1 MGRGEDG
8 RGRERREIVPSHLA
22 LWDWPSRG
30 TWVSGE
36 FPTSSFTSDPAAS
49 AAMETPHWIRFYL
62 PIASS
67 GTGTEI
73 DKPFLQS
80 AT

>member
-1 MGRGEDG
+1 MGRGEGG

-22 LWDWPSRG
+22 LWDWASRG
-30 TWVSGE
+30 DLGVWSVSYLQLYLRPSSLGSHGD
-36 FPTSSFTSDPAAS
+36 PTLDTVF
-49 AAMETPHWIRFYL
+49 L

-80 AT
+80 AR